1 MNNTTQAPANTSSLP
16 HQLLK
21 PRDAAKLLAISERML
36 YTLTKRGDIVAVRM
50 GKAVRYT
57 QAELAAFI
65 SKQMQASTVA

>member
-1 MNNTTQAPANTSSLP
+1 MNRMTPAPANTNSLP
-16 HQLLK
+16 NQLLR

-36 YTLTKRGDIVAVRM
+36 YTLTKRGDIAAVRM

-57 QAELAAFI
+57 QAELAAFV

>member
-1 MNNTTQAPANTSSLP
+1 MNSTTQAQANLNTHP

-21 PRDAAKLLAISERML
+21 PREAAKLLAISERML
-36 YTLTKRGDIVAVRM
+36 YTLTKRGDIAAVRM

-57 QAELAAFI
+57 QAELATFI